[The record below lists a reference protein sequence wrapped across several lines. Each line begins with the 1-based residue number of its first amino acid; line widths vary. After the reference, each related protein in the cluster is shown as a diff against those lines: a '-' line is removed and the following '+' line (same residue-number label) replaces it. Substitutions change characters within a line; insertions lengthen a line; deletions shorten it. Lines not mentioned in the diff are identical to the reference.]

1 MWTKGVS
8 LPPTILMARFSW
20 GSVRLILMQ
29 VISPS
34 GIRWYNLGKPGNV
47 HRKVFIWHLGF
58 ASLRHAPYN
67 FKYLSVTQTR
77 FYALMWY
84 ILRVEQRKC
93 TFALVNLK
101 GSFLMNI
108 FKLPFYFF
116 PPRTLD
122 TIQTD
127 EMSLRKKNTVMC
139 ANILREKNTFLATR
153 DPSEPGHSSSQAL
166 QNMGID
172 KPANPGGLCCS
183 GLLTFLTASIP
194 DLACNSHGS
203 IFFFTLSLQ
212 KGKSLWQSKANS
224 SLPIRSSSLHHPWSL
239 GSKNIWLLL
248 QRICMKTS
256 VHSERGISEVI
267 W

>member
-1 MWTKGVS
+1 M
-8 LPPTILMARFSW
+8 
-20 GSVRLILMQ
+20 
-29 VISPS
+29 
-34 GIRWYNLGKPGNV
+34 
-47 HRKVFIWHLGF
+47 
-58 ASLRHAPYN
+58 
-67 FKYLSVTQTR
+67 
-77 FYALMWY
+77 
-84 ILRVEQRKC
+84 EQRKC

-224 SLPIRSSSLHHPWSL
+224 SLPIRSSSLHHP
-239 GSKNIWLLL
+239 
-248 QRICMKTS
+248 
-256 VHSERGISEVI
+256 
-267 W
+267 

>member
-1 MWTKGVS
+1 MYVC
-8 LPPTILMARFSW
+8 FSE
-20 GSVRLILMQ
+20 LE
-29 VISPS
+29 
-34 GIRWYNLGKPGNV
+34 GIIFNEYIQASFLFFSTSNSWYNPDRWN
-47 HRKVFIWHLGF
+47 
-58 ASLRHAPYN
+58 
-67 FKYLSVTQTR
+67 
-77 FYALMWY
+77 
-84 ILRVEQRKC
+84 E
-93 TFALVNLK
+93 LK
-101 GSFLMNI
+101 
-108 FKLPFYFF
+108 
-116 PPRTLD
+116 
-122 TIQTD
+122 
-127 EMSLRKKNTVMC
+127 KKNTVMC
-139 ANILREKNTFLATR
+139 ANILREQNMFLATR
-153 DPSEPGHSSSQAL
+153 DPSEPGHSSSQAP